1 MNGMIRKKERQML
14 KQVNISNMLE
24 DQINIKTLMAFEE
37 LAWIPFK
44 KNGHHACLKSYQ
56 SFTQGLQ

>member
-1 MNGMIRKKERQML
+1 MSLKNSKSMMNGMIRKKERQML

-37 LAWIPFK
+37 LA
-44 KNGHHACLKSYQ
+44 
-56 SFTQGLQ
+56 